1 MTGGGR
7 GWGWGC
13 DYSVLESYN
22 EFHSELSTLNFQE
35 QVCPAQVYSEWYLT
49 KSLSIS
55 ESAPLNAP
63 KYRVFFKIKHS
74 EVSDQICLQKV
85 FNNLPSFES
94 WLVVGHSENIVAH
107 GES

>member
-1 MTGGGR
+1 MTEGEGGGYATIR
-7 GWGWGC
+7 
-13 DYSVLESYN
+13 YSKVYN
-22 EFHSELSTLNFQE
+22 EFQSEQSTLNFQE